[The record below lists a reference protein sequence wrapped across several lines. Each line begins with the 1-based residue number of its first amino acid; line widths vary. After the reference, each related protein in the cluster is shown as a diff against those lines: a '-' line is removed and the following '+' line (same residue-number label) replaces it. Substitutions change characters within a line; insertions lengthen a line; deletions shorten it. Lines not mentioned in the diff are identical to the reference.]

1 MSFIIYRQM
10 PIKDWL
16 NLADKCC
23 CTVEEMT
30 REANLKS
37 KYINKMITDIALSV
51 SNQWIETH
59 DTTLKQ
65 IDDGLKTQGKLIN
78 TQYNVIKKKN
88 TSL

>member
-1 MSFIIYRQM
+1 M

-59 DTTLKQ
+59 DKTIQ
-65 IDDGLKTQGKLIN
+65 QVENGLVTQGKLITSQN
-78 TQYNVIKKKN
+78 DVKN
-88 TSL
+88 DLKLILNALIM